1 VFSKKTCEKLR
12 NVMNNNREHR
22 HLSEIGVVKLVTLLQ
37 EGHSQQE
44 VARRLGVSQSVVSR
58 AWRRYRETGIYHRR
72 QGQGRKRKTTYAE
85 DRLLGISAK
94 RKRFCTAR
102 ELKNDLQLATGT
114 TVSTDTIRRRLS
126 EAELK
131 PYRPATGPVLTAA
144 HRRARFQ
151 FTHRHADLQIEDW
164 RHVLFTDESR
174 FCLSTNDRR
183 RREFGGDQVNDLFNM
198 PYKKWNGLVVDQL
211 WFGVESL
218 LRIVPTWWL

>member
-1 VFSKKTCEKLR
+1 MKNLETSLKV
-12 NVMNNNREHR
+12 NVMNNNREYR

-85 DRLLGISAK
+85 DRLLRISAK

-131 PYRPATGPVLTAA
+131 PYRPQLTEEPAYS
-144 HRRARFQ
+144 
-151 FTHRHADLQIEDW
+151 LP
-164 RHVLFTDESR
+164 TDMPIGKLKIGDTFCSR
-174 FCLSTNDRR
+174 MSPGSAFPLMIVVE
-183 RREFGGDQVNDLFNM
+183 EFGGGQVNDLFNV

-218 LRIVPTWWL
+218 LRIVPTWWF